1 MAAQSDSQKGG
12 YKRRL
17 TKSVRDARSPIRTRS
32 RSRIL
37 ALQEFQTLERRAPN
51 SLNCATEL
59 STEDHSLKRKHPHR
73 LEPLSHTKKS
83 KIKIKEGKKHCAQKK
98 KFTRTGIS
106 NMSTDSTVPKTDSKQ
121 NDVAALPECAE
132 VKSQSNR
139 NSGRYSKIFDDASV
153 NIKADQGL
161 DELKISKRSDPSFS
175 SGGACSQACTTLPPT
190 EEKNI
195 CLVLDNGIYST
206 SYLNSSKSS
215 FTTYSRLAQAEAQA
229 AQHLP
234 ASTSSAGDQIK
245 KRKANRQ
252 KTEFLSNKDIA
263 DRRPVAKS
271 EQPPIVQENILPETV
286 AGQGKLKN
294 FSCILRGACKRK
306 NFVGSHL
313 PKYDKLSTRAVEQD
327 LNALTLTKDTP
338 CLSGSVPKI
347 ETPHLSQEEVQIGKS
362 LFASISQSERNLQ
375 RTERIRKNRAES
387 NPSSSGTSSFEKVK
401 NRVESEP
408 KSINEQVKPSKT
420 KTTGSC
426 TSSRSRRSSRVTKLP
441 TSSATAAGGGTS
453 RQAVV
458 RARAGMSGIDTGQE
472 ISSNPFT
479 SESSAIHEG
488 AGSTPA
494 SSGMNIAASIA
505 AIGDSE
511 SEDSEMGRLQG
522 FSLPALLEARGLPPH
537 LFGALGPRM
546 QHLLHRSMG
555 TTATNR
561 AHQLLQGLQAA
572 GDEGQQLQAVM
583 EMCQLLVMGNE
594 DTLTGFP
601 VKQVVPV
608 LINLLSMEHNF
619 DMMNHACRA
628 LTYMMEALPRSST
641 VVVEAIPV
649 FLEKLQIIQ
658 CMDVAEQS
666 LTALEMLSRRHSKA
680 ILHARGVAACLM
692 YLDFFSINAQRA
704 ALAITANCCQN
715 LLSDEFNLVQDSL
728 PLLSARLTHQDKKSV
743 ESVCLAFS
751 RLVDCFQYDTKCLT
765 EIAGHGLLSNIQQ
778 LLVVSP
784 PAISSGTFVTVIRML
799 AVMCASCPELAVLL
813 LKQNISETLRYLLM
827 GTSASTDDIELIPR
841 SPQELFEITSLIGEL
856 MPRLPSDGIFAI
868 DALLMKQSSNHQD
881 TVVWQWR
888 DDRGL
893 WHPYTSIDNKIIE
906 AAHQSG
912 EDEISLSAMGKTYT
926 IDFNSMQQI
935 NEDSGTTRPVQR
947 RVNNSSGTVIGNLV
961 DKWFKSFDMWSSR
974 VPGEIPCKEMDFG
987 LCHNIDNSDSRVDCL
1002 QANSDLAASC
1012 IKSLFAVLY
1021 EVYSSSAGPAVR
1033 HKCLRALLRMIYFA
1047 PPDLL
1052 QQVLKSQTV
1061 ASHVAAMLASQDL
1074 RVVVAALQMAE
1085 ILMQKLPSTFG
1096 VYFRREG
1103 VMHQVRW
1110 LTKLDISSDSP
1121 CQSKESS
1128 NAATD
1133 SVPSFSSLP
1142 TLIPIS
1148 QAGIS
1153 ACDSSHSSF
1162 SPSILPVSA
1171 SDLSSDNAMH
1181 FPGGG
1186 LWGSSSSVA
1195 TTFEG
1200 IQSSAGTSTAIDEGH
1215 GSNISQMR
1223 LSDVLKR
1230 KRTPKRSNAT
1240 SRKVRT
1246 EEVPRDPFSCSG
1258 IRGLGRGVLD
1268 NHINP
1273 MLGSSMLAL
1282 SACTPPS
1289 CHNNSTISASPVLGS
1304 IASPTTCSNN
1314 PSAAAPGRGKFSSA
1328 AAKTSSFLANLN
1340 PARWGRWSSSSPVTG
1355 RLSTQEP
1362 CLVQRSSVYANTSGN
1377 REKIKAWIKEQA
1389 QKFDEEFFSLEQPGS
1404 THPAMNVLNRLT
1416 IALGRLESMA
1426 DGSLKA
1432 LVDIRSVVIDSDIS
1446 SFEVIHS
1453 GLVRKLLQYL
1463 TTDGGAL
1470 PFGSCTREERLRAF
1484 LHVFMG
1490 CPLFVMPNF
1499 DAVKLNSSP
1508 LSALVAKLNAC
1519 VSQLEQFAVKVHD
1532 LPGAGNIGGRGT
1544 SALKFFNTHQLKCN
1558 LQRHPGCSNLRQ
1570 WRGGP
1575 VKIDPLALVQA
1586 IERYLVIRGYG
1597 RVKDDDDDG
1606 SDEENSDDDIDDTM
1620 AAMMINQGQGRH
1632 KLQFLIG
1639 ENVLPYNMTVY
1650 QAIRQY
1656 GSSDAQCS
1664 DGPDTDTDSENPMGY
1679 TNIWVQTHTIWY
1691 RPISTEESDSPFVSK
1706 AATVLVRNHAPALIH
1721 SSHRGKASTSGNTS
1735 PKKKSDDIWNDG
1747 AVPEVVSPLSLYL
1760 IPNLPDSITVQDPSL
1775 EVICLLRVIH
1785 TLSSHWGALYQMNS
1799 WNPAIPQTEFLNSKL
1814 TAKANRQLQDPLAIM
1829 TGNVPAWLSQIAY
1842 VCPFLFPFETR
1853 HLLFYVTSFDRDR
1866 ALQRLLDMTPE
1877 MSNSDS
1883 SERVTPRLD
1892 RRKRTVSR
1900 DDLLKQ
1906 AEVVMQD
1913 LGSSKAL
1920 LEIQYE
1926 SEVGTGLG
1934 PTLEFY
1940 ALVSKEL
1947 QRGDLDMWR
1956 GEKVVVNNGKDQSV
1970 SYVFCP
1976 RGLFPM
1982 PLSRSAKVGLVTRVR
1997 SKFKLL
2003 GKFLAK
2009 ALMDSRMLDIPL
2021 SLVFYKWMLNQE
2033 NNLCLADLK
2042 HVDENIAQ
2050 TILQLEKIAIEKKRL
2065 ENDKSLSSTALKSAL
2080 ESLTLDGCPLED
2092 LNLDFT
2098 LPGFSHIEMR
2108 KGGKD
2113 MLVTVYNLE
2122 EYLKL
2127 LRYWTMNEGVRRQ
2140 MEAFKEG
2147 FESVFSLNQLRIFY
2161 PDELEYLFCGSGHSQ
2176 WDMKS
2181 LMECCRPDHG
2191 YTHDSRAIKFLFA
2204 ILSSYDKEQQRQ
2216 FLQFVTGSPRLPV
2229 GGLKSLSPPLTIVRK
2244 TLDGN
2249 EDSDSYLPSV
2259 MTCVN
2264 YLKLPDYSRIEIM
2277 REKLQIAVSEGQ
2289 HSFHL
2294 S

>member
-37 ALQEFQTLERRAPN
+37 GPQFENLEEVHN
-51 SLNCATEL
+51 SLNGADQTCVEN
-59 STEDHSLKRKHPHR
+59 HILKRKPSNH
-73 LEPLSHTKKS
+73 LEPVLETKKS
-83 KIKIKEGKKHCAQKK
+83 KLKSKATGKKHCAQKK
-98 KFTRTGIS
+98 KNCRTGKS
-106 NMSTDSTVPKTDSKQ
+106 NMSTDSTVPKTESKQ
-121 NDVAALPECAE
+121 KELALTLPECAE
-132 VKSQSNR
+132 VKPPTSR
-139 NSGRYSKIFDDASV
+139 NSRYSKIFDGASV
-153 NIKADQGL
+153 DIKSEPEL
-161 DELKISKRSDPSFS
+161 ESLKISKKIDSHASD
-175 SGGACSQACTTLPPT
+175 GACSQSALACSTVPASDNK
-190 EEKNI
+190 EI
-195 CLVLDNGIYST
+195 CLVLDNGIYRA
-206 SYLNSSKSS
+206 SYLNPSKGSS
-215 FTTYSRLAQAEAQA
+215 FATYSRLNQVEAQA

-234 ASTSSAGDQIK
+234 ASTSSTEDQIK
-245 KRKANRQ
+245 KRKSSRQ
-252 KTEFLSNKDIA
+252 KAETQTCKDLSERKFAEKTEPS
-263 DRRPVAKS
+263 
-271 EQPPIVQENILPETV
+271 VQENILPETV
-286 AGQGKLKN
+286 TGQGKLKN

-313 PKYDKLSTRAVEQD
+313 PKCDKISTRTVEQD
-327 LNALTLTKDTP
+327 LNALTLTKDAP
-338 CLSGSVPKI
+338 CLTVSVPRL
-347 ETPHLSQEEVQIGKS
+347 ETTLANQDDIQTDRS
-362 LFASISQSERNLQ
+362 LFSTITQSERNLQ
-375 RTERIRKNRAES
+375 RTERLRKNRSES
-387 NPSSSGTSSFEKVK
+387 NPSTSSASCSDAKEK
-401 NRVESEP
+401 
-408 KSINEQVKPSKT
+408 SKT
-420 KTTGSC
+420 DVDEKSASELLKSSKAKTTGSC

-441 TSSATAAGGGTS
+441 TSNSTATGGGTS
-453 RQAVV
+453 RQTVV
-458 RARAGMSGIDTGQE
+458 RGRSGMSGIDTGQE
-472 ISSNPFT
+472 ISSNPF
-479 SESSAIHEG
+479 SSDNTAAHENSNS
-488 AGSTPA
+488 APA
-494 SSGMNIAASIA
+494 SAMNIAASIA

-511 SEDSEMGRLQG
+511 SEDSEMGRLQ
-522 FSLPALLEARGLPPH
+522 ALLEARGLPPH

-555 TTATNR
+555 TTASNR
-561 AHQLLQGLQAA
+561 ALQLLQGLQAS

-628 LTYMMEALPRSST
+628 LTYMMEALPRSSA

-649 FLEKLQIIQ
+649 FLDKLQVIQ

-728 PLLSARLTHQDKKSV
+728 PLLSGRLTHQDKKSV

-751 RLVDCFQYDTKCLT
+751 RLVDCFQYDPKFMT

-799 AVMCASCPELAVLL
+799 AVMCAACPELAVLL
-813 LKQNISETLRYLLM
+813 LKQNISDTLRYLLM
-827 GTSASTDDIELIPR
+827 GTASTSDDIELIPR

-856 MPRLPSDGIFAI
+856 MPRLPSDGIFSI
-868 DALLMKQSSNHQD
+868 DSLLVKQNSCHQD
-881 TVVWQWR
+881 TVIWQWR

-947 RVNNSSGTVIGNLV
+947 RVNS
-961 DKWFKSFDMWSSR
+961 SSR
-974 VPGEIPCKEMDFG
+974 SVLGSNLNME
-987 LCHNIDNSDSRVDCL
+987 HSDSRVDCL

-1033 HKCLRALLRMIYFA
+1033 HKCLRALLRMVYFA

-1052 QQVLKSQTV
+1052 RQVLKNQAV

-1085 ILMQKLPSTFG
+1085 ILMQKLPAIFG

-1110 LTKLDISSDSP
+1110 LTKLDIISDMPS
-1121 CQSKESS
+1121 QNKESCCS
-1128 NAATD
+1128 STD

-1142 TLIPIS
+1142 TLLPIS
-1148 QAGIS
+1148 SQQAAIS
-1153 ACDSSHSSF
+1153 CDNNHSAF

-1181 FPGGG
+1181 FPGG
-1186 LWGSSSSVA
+1186 LWGSASSVA

-1200 IQSSAGTSTAIDEGH
+1200 IQSSANASSGAEDGQS
-1215 GSNISQMR
+1215 SSVSQMR

-1230 KRTPKRSNAT
+1230 KRTPKRNNAT

-1246 EEVPRDPFSCSG
+1246 EEAPRDPYICSG
-1258 IRGLGRGVLD
+1258 IRGPGRGVLD

-1273 MLGSSMLAL
+1273 ILGSSMLAL
-1282 SACTPPS
+1282 SACTPTS
-1289 CHNNSTISASPVLGS
+1289 CHNSTVGASPVLGS

-1314 PSAAAPGRGKFSSA
+1314 PTAAAPGRGKFSSA

-1340 PARWGRWSSSSPVTG
+1340 PARWGRWSSSSAVTG

-1362 CLVQRSSVYANTSGN
+1362 CIVQRSSIYANTSGN
-1377 REKIKAWIKEQA
+1377 RDKIKTWIKEQA
-1389 QKFDEEFFSLEQPGS
+1389 QKFDEEFFSVEQLGLS
-1404 THPAMNVLNRLT
+1404 HPAMNVLNRLT
-1416 IALGRLESMA
+1416 TALGLLESMV
-1426 DGSLKA
+1426 DGGLKA
-1432 LVDIRSVVIDSDIS
+1432 LADIRSVVIDSDIS

-1463 TTDGGAL
+1463 TAPDCSSP
-1470 PFGSCTREERLRAF
+1470 PFGVVPRDERLRAF
-1484 LHVFMG
+1484 LHIFMRTPMSIISG
-1490 CPLFVMPNF
+1490 FEA
-1499 DAVKLNSSP
+1499 DKLDTAP
-1508 LSALVAKLNAC
+1508 LSALVSKLNAC

-1558 LQRHPGCSNLRQ
+1558 LQRHPGCTNLRQ

-1597 RVKDDDDDG
+1597 RVKDTDDDG
-1606 SDEENSDDDIDDTM
+1606 SDDENSDDDIDDTM

-1639 ENVLPYNMTVY
+1639 DNVLSYNMTVY
-1650 QAIRQY
+1650 QAIRQF
-1656 GSSDAQCS
+1656 GSIDGVCS

-1691 RPISTEESDSPFVSK
+1691 RPIPAEEGESAFISK
-1706 AATVLVRNHAPALIH
+1706 AAAILTRNHIPSSCH
-1721 SSHRGKASTSGNTS
+1721 SNHRSKASVSATVS
-1735 PKKKSDDIWNDG
+1735 PKKKPDDFWNDG
-1747 AVPEVVSPLSLYL
+1747 SIPEVGSPLSLFL
-1760 IPNLPDSITVQDPSL
+1760 VPNLPDTVTVQDPSL

-1785 TLSSHWGALYQMNS
+1785 SLSTYWGFLYQMSS
-1799 WNPAIPQTEFLNSKL
+1799 WAPAIPQVEFLNSKL

-1829 TGNVPAWLSQIAY
+1829 TGNVPSWLSQIAY
-1842 VCPFLFPFETR
+1842 CCPFLFPFETR

-1906 AEVVMQD
+1906 AEVVLQD

-1956 GEKVVVNNGKDQSV
+1956 GEKILVNNGKDV
-1970 SYVFCP
+1970 PTSYVHCP
-1976 RGLFPM
+1976 MGLFPM

-2009 ALMDSRMLDIPL
+2009 ALMDSRVLDIPL

-2033 NNLCLADLK
+2033 SNLSLADMK
-2042 HVDENIAQ
+2042 HVDDCVAK
-2050 TILQLEKIAIEKKRL
+2050 TIQQLEDVAKEKRRL
-2065 ENDKSLSSTALKSAL
+2065 ENDRSLNAVTLKSAL
-2080 ESLTLDGCPLED
+2080 DNLSLDGCTVED

-2113 MLVTVYNLE
+2113 IVVSVYNLD

-2127 LRYWTMNEGVRRQ
+2127 LTHWTMNEGVRRQ

-2147 FESVFSLNQLRIFY
+2147 FESVFSLNQLKIFY
-2161 PDELEYLFCGSGHSQ
+2161 PDELEYLFCGSGHMQ
-2176 WDMKS
+2176 WDMKN
-2181 LMECCRPDHG
+2181 LVECCRPDHG
-2191 YTHDSRAIKFLFA
+2191 YTHDSRAIKYLFE
-2204 ILSSYDKEQQRQ
+2204 ILSNYNQEQQRL

-2244 TLDGN
+2244 TLDGS

-2264 YLKLPDYSRIEIM
+2264 YLKLPDYSSIEIM
-2277 REKLQIAVSEGQ
+2277 QEKLQIAVSEGQ

>member
-12 YKRRL
+12 YQRRL
-17 TKSVRDARSPIRTRS
+17 TKSVRESRSPIRTRS

-37 ALQEFQTLERRAPN
+37 ALQEFHTVPLSYTSPTALEY
-51 SLNCATEL
+51 T
-59 STEDHSLKRKHPHR
+59 LKRKHPQR
-73 LEPLSHTKKS
+73 LEPISHSKKS
-83 KIKIKEGKKHCAQKK
+83 KIKVKQRKKQCAQKK
-98 KFTRTGIS
+98 KITRTGIS
-106 NMSTDSTVPKTDSKQ
+106 NMSTDPTVPKNEPKQ
-121 NDVAALPECAE
+121 SGVIATVSECVE
-132 VKSQSNR
+132 VKASNR
-139 NSGRYSKIFDDASV
+139 SSARFSKIFNDDTVDLTSEPELED
-153 NIKADQGL
+153 ISISQREDQSL
-161 DELKISKRSDPSFS
+161 SSD
-175 SGGACSQACTTLPPT
+175 GACSQACATLPSC
-190 EEKNI
+190 EEKDI
-195 CLVLDNGIYST
+195 CLVLDNGIYSA
-206 SYLNSSKSS
+206 SYINPNKSS
-215 FTTYSRLAQAEAQA
+215 SYATYSKVSQTETQTS
-229 AQHLP
+229 QHLP
-234 ASTSSAGDQIK
+234 ASTSSIPDQIK
-245 KRKANRQ
+245 KRK
-252 KTEFLSNKDIA
+252 SNG
-263 DRRPVAKS
+263 PKS
-271 EQPPIVQENILPETV
+271 ESLASKDTVDRKCITKSDSPLEQESDVLPETV
-286 AGQGKLKN
+286 ASQGKLKN

-313 PKYDKLSTRAVEQD
+313 PKYDKLSTRTVEQD
-327 LNALTLTKDTP
+327 LDALKLTIDTP
-338 CLSGSVPKI
+338 CVPPSGTL
-347 ETPHLSQEEVQIGKS
+347 ETPLLSEEEAQIEKS
-362 LFASISQSERNLQ
+362 IFATISQTERNLQ
-375 RTERIRKNRAES
+375 RAERIRKGRAETAVTAGGAS
-387 NPSSSGTSSFEKVK
+387 CSDK
-401 NRVESEP
+401 P
-408 KSINEQVKPSKT
+408 KSKVEGGEVKSLSDQAKPSKG
-420 KTTGSC
+420 KITGSC

-441 TSSATAAGGGTS
+441 SSSATVAAAGGGTS
-453 RQAVV
+453 RQTVV
-458 RARAGMSGIDTGQE
+458 RARAGMSGTDTGQE
-472 ISSNPFT
+472 ITNPFT
-479 SESSAIHEG
+479 SEGTSVIENSGNA
-488 AGSTPA
+488 PA

-511 SEDSEMGRLQG
+511 SEDSEMGRLQ
-522 FSLPALLEARGLPPH
+522 ALLEARGLPPH

-555 TTATNR
+555 TSASNR
-561 AHQLLQGLQAA
+561 AHQLLQGLQAS

-608 LINLLSMEHNF
+608 LITLLAMEHNF

-628 LTYMMEALPRSST
+628 LTYMMEALPRSSA

-649 FLEKLQIIQ
+649 FLEKLQVIQ

-728 PLLSARLTHQDKKSV
+728 PLLSARVTHQDKKSV

-751 RLVDCFQYDTKCLT
+751 RLVDCFQYDSKCLT

-784 PAISSGTFVTVIRML
+784 PLVSSGTFVTVIRML

-827 GTSASTDDIELIPR
+827 GSSGNTEEIELIPR

-868 DALLMKQSSNHQD
+868 DSLLIKQNSSQQD
-881 TVVWQWR
+881 TVIWQWR

-906 AAHQSG
+906 AAHVTG

-926 IDFNSMQQI
+926 IDFNSMTQV

-947 RVNNSSGTVIGNLV
+947 RVNNSSGNSTGSSQSV
-961 DKWFKSFDMWSSR
+961 DS
-974 VPGEIPCKEMDFG
+974 
-987 LCHNIDNSDSRVDCL
+987 SDSRVDCL
-1002 QANSDLAASC
+1002 QANADLAASC
-1012 IKSLFAVLY
+1012 IKALFAVLY

-1052 QQVLKSQTV
+1052 QTVLKNQTV

-1085 ILMQKLPSTFG
+1085 ILMQKLPAIFG

-1110 LTKLDISSDSP
+1110 LTKLDITSDSP

-1128 NAATD
+1128 NSRPD
-1133 SVPSFSSLP
+1133 NVQSFASLP

-1148 QAGIS
+1148 STTAAITNS
-1153 ACDSSHSSF
+1153 DSNHSTF

-1200 IQSSAGTSTAIDEGH
+1200 IQSSTSASPGTDESH
-1215 GSNISQMR
+1215 GSNISQLR

-1230 KRTPKRSNAT
+1230 KRNPKRSNAT

-1246 EEVPRDPFSCSG
+1246 EETSRESFSCTG

-1273 MLGSSMLAL
+1273 ILGSSMLAL
-1282 SACTPPS
+1282 SACTPTS
-1289 CHNNSTISASPVLGS
+1289 CHNSTISASPVLGS
-1304 IASPTTCSNN
+1304 IASPTTCSSNSN
-1314 PSAAAPGRGKFSSA
+1314 SAAPGRGKFSSA

-1355 RLSTQEP
+1355 RLSSQEP
-1362 CLVQRSSVYANTSGN
+1362 CLVQRSSTYANTSGN

-1389 QKFDEEFFSLEQPGS
+1389 QKFDEEFFSVEHPGLP
-1404 THPAMNVLNRLT
+1404 HPAMNVLNRLT
-1416 IALGRLESMA
+1416 AAVGQLETLG
-1426 DGSLKA
+1426 DCSLKA
-1432 LVDIRSVVIDSDIS
+1432 LFDICSVVMDSDIS

-1453 GLVRKLLQYL
+1453 GLVKKLLLYL
-1463 TTDGGAL
+1463 TTSQDGSV
-1470 PFGSCTREERLRAF
+1470 PFGNTARDDRLRAF

-1490 CPLFVMPNF
+1490 TPLYLVTHF
-1499 DAVKLNSSP
+1499 DADKIDS
-1508 LSALVAKLNAC
+1508 SALVALVCKLNAC

-1532 LPGAGNIGGRGT
+1532 LPGAGNVGGRGT

-1558 LQRHPGCSNLRQ
+1558 LQRHPACTNLRQ

-1597 RVKDDDDDG
+1597 RVKDDEDDG
-1606 SDEENSDDDIDDTM
+1606 SDDENSDDDIDDTM

-1656 GSSDAQCS
+1656 GSGEGQST

-1691 RPISTEESDSPFVSK
+1691 RPIPVEDAEVIFIGKTLACNTAK
-1706 AATVLVRNHAPALIH
+1706 TTAPAPAPTPTPTPGH
-1721 SSHRGKASTSGNTS
+1721 SSHRAKGTPSIISS
-1735 PKKKSDDIWNDG
+1735 PKKKPDDVWTDG
-1747 AVPEVVSPLSLYL
+1747 IVPEVTSPLSLYL
-1760 IPNLPDSITVQDPSL
+1760 ISNLPESVSVQDPSI
-1775 EVICLLRVIH
+1775 EVITLLRVIH
-1785 TLSSHWGALYQMNS
+1785 AISCNWGSLYQMNS
-1799 WNPAIPQTEFLNSKL
+1799 WSVAVPQIEFLNSKL

-1842 VCPFLFPFETR
+1842 VCPFLFPFEAR

-1877 MSNSDS
+1877 MSNTDS

-1900 DDLLKQ
+1900 EDLLKQ
-1906 AEVVMQD
+1906 AEIVMQD

-1956 GEKVVVNNGKDQSV
+1956 GEKVPVNNGKDQPIN
-1970 SYVFCP
+1970 YVFCP
-1976 RGLFPM
+1976 MGLFPL

-2021 SLVFYKWMLNQE
+2021 SLVFYKWMLSQE
-2033 NNLCLADLK
+2033 SNLSLADLK
-2042 HVDENIAQ
+2042 HVDETIAQ
-2050 TILQLEKIAIEKKRL
+2050 TIHQLEHLAIEKRKI
-2065 ENDKSLSSTALKSAL
+2065 ESDKSLNSVSLKSAL
-2080 ESLTLDGCPLED
+2080 ESLTLDGCPIEE

-2098 LPGFSHIEMR
+2098 LPGFSNIELR

-2113 MLVTVYNLE
+2113 ILVTIHNLE

-2127 LRYWTMNEGVRRQ
+2127 LAYWTMNEGVRRQ

-2147 FESVFSLNQLRIFY
+2147 FESVFSLNQLKIFY
-2161 PDELEYLFCGSGHSQ
+2161 PHELEYLFCGSGHSQ
-2176 WDMKS
+2176 WDTKT
-2181 LMECCRPDHG
+2181 LTECCRPDHG
-2191 YTHDSRAIKFLFA
+2191 YTHESKAIKFLFE
-2204 ILSSYDKEQQRQ
+2204 ILSSYNQEQQRQ
-2216 FLQFVTGSPRLPV
+2216 FLQFATGSPRLPV

-2244 TLDGN
+2244 TLDGS
-2249 EDSDSYLPSV
+2249 EDPDSYLPSV

-2264 YLKLPDYSRIEIM
+2264 YLKLPDYTTIEIM